1 MMCGMAASVMAQ
13 EDVNLLS
20 TRATSLARKY
30 LRPSLTR
37 VYLVDGSANAR
48 TAVQKLMEVDER
60 NQKFDKNQI
69 SDYLYNIGV
78 VSGTKENRDAA
89 VKAYIEKAIEQ
100 NKLGSQ
106 VMKNFFPEFKD
117 GAYSVEKLFERGQF
131 AATDNDVLQNNASA
145 RQSLMFELGEQLIDR
160 SYMIFYLIQDDKE
173 MNKNPRKDG
182 SYPTYVDVIPY
193 VYKMNFNEEVR
204 NDFYTN
210 YYSVPDGI
218 DQCNFPMSFIMNA
231 QSGVSAEA
239 GNIDEDEDEKL
250 FTIMRKVSDFQVKTA
265 VMETHPIRAKIG
277 KKEGVHCDKRYVV
290 MENRLDKNQNTYA
303 KRIATVRATNHV
315 VDNYSVATGHQEDL
329 TSFYYIKG
337 GHVQPG
343 MTIVEN
349 PDFGV
354 SITPQYNIAGIGASL
369 DYRIGQLLGVPGLL
383 FSIEGGLVM
392 NEDGKVMKVRGVTN
406 KETLELTDIA
416 VMNFGLGLAKE
427 FNFAH
432 NFSFTP
438 SVSAGVLWPIGAK
451 KISDVRFSNGY
462 VYYNVDTD
470 KSSMDSYYITGA
482 VKLGY
487 YVIRNIQLFA
497 EAGYN
502 LNILGDEFKAM
513 RDIYAANEGKD
524 AKDPMAL
531 RLGGGLRI
539 YF

>member
-1 MMCGMAASVMAQ
+1 MKKFFLLCVMMCGMAASVMAQ

-37 VYLVDGSANAR
+37 VYLVDGSSNAN
-48 TAVQKLMEVDER
+48 TAVKKLIEVDQM

-69 SDYLYNIGV
+69 TDYLYNIGE
-78 VSGTKENRDAA
+78 VSGSKEDRDAA

-117 GAYSVEKLFERGQF
+117 GAYSVDKLFERGEF
-131 AATDNDVLQNNASA
+131 AATDNDVLQSNASA
-145 RQSLMFELGEQLIDR
+145 RQSLMFELGEKLIDR
-160 SYMIFYLIQDDKE
+160 SYMIFYLIQDNKS
-173 MNKNPRKDG
+173 MNSTPRKDG
-182 SYPTYVDVIPY
+182 SYPTYVNVIPY

-204 NDFYTN
+204 TNFYEN
-210 YYSVPDGI
+210 FFSVPDGI

-239 GNIDEDEDEKL
+239 GAIDEDEDEKL
-250 FTIMRKVSDFQVKTA
+250 FTIMRNVADFQVKTP
-265 VMETHPIRAKIG
+265 VMEIHPVRAKIG
-277 KKEGVHCDKRYVV
+277 KKEGVRCDRRYVV
-290 MENRLDKNQNTYA
+290 MENRLDKSQNTYA
-303 KRIATVRATNHV
+303 KRIATVRASNHI
-315 VDNYSVATGHQEDL
+315 VDNYSVATGHQEEL

-349 PDFGV
+349 PDFGI
-354 SITPQYNIAGIGASL
+354 SLTPQYNISDIGLSL
-369 DYRIGQLLGVPGLL
+369 EYRIGQLLGVPGLL
-383 FSIEGGLVM
+383 FNIEGGLVM
-392 NEDGKVMKVRGVTN
+392 DEDGKVMKVRGVTS
-406 KETLELTDIA
+406 KEGKVSDAA
-416 VMNFGLGLAKE
+416 VMKFGLGLAKE

-432 NFSFTP
+432 NFCLTP
-438 SVSAGVLWPIGAK
+438 SVSGGILWGVGTKDLNDY
-451 KISDVRFSNGY
+451 S
-462 VYYNVDTD
+462 
-470 KSSMDSYYITGA
+470 KSTIESYYISGA

-487 YVIRNIQLFA
+487 FATRNVQLFV

-502 LNILGDEFKAM
+502 LNILGDQFKTM
-513 RDIYAANEGKD
+513 RDAYAANEKED
-524 AKDPMAL
+524 PKDPMAL
-531 RLGGGLRI
+531 RAGAGLRI